1 MEEDIIVFTNQL
13 EVALM
18 AKQTWFNTDR
28 LQKMLEEFRLLY
40 TCVRN
45 LNEVLIKR
53 SLIQPDPYKLEA
65 RISEIA
71 VIETS
76 PFTENEDSIVLG
88 KRFSDYEMMLDF
100 ICTYFRFSVENIT
113 VGRIKILM
121 ELIDAFDWGNLS
133 SNSSKSNTRALS
145 TALTKARTNAPAVT
159 ISLIN
164 DSQEKCAKCC
174 KFIKS
179 YLTELADF
187 QKELYKGNLRKDLF
201 EHPDFDKK
209 KAFSSPEAEMAEIK
223 RLYVKTTGKKTFYTD
238 LVQEIIAEDQGGD
251 RQNLRQKLLSKLE
264 IKIQESKKET
274 KTVDPHDLLMAA
286 VFSLGVLGSVLG
298 QIGVK
303 LSDNFDLLFY
313 VRKTFFVKFMEA
325 LKKALGI
332 KEKERYCTVLVT
344 DPQSGAKSSQQVQ
357 VGALL
362 SQISRLAHIY
372 SGIAA
377 KGNEY
382 NKLNSAKED
391 DALIFLNKQVQ
402 ENQRLF
408 TIINALDEHF
418 KSHVEVM
425 QRPKVRGLKIDL
437 SSYRNAIIA
446 INKKRGEY
454 ASAKEE
460 IEQMRKLGIVNN

>member
-1 MEEDIIVFTNQL
+1 MVFKNQL

-18 AKQTWFNTDR
+18 AKQSWFNTDR
-28 LQKMLEEFRLLY
+28 LQKMLEQFRLMF

-45 LNEVLIKR
+45 LNEVLVKR
-53 SLIQPDPYKLEA
+53 SLIQPDPYKLET

-71 VIETS
+71 TIETS
-76 PFTENEDSIVLG
+76 GFTENEDPIVLG

-100 ICTYFRFSVENIT
+100 ICNYFRFSVENIT

-121 ELIDAFDWGNLS
+121 DLIDSFDWGNLS
-133 SNSSKSNTRALS
+133 SNSSKSNTRALA
-145 TALTKARTNAPAVT
+145 TALTKARTNAPSVT

-174 KFIKS
+174 NSIRS

-201 EHPDFDKK
+201 EHPDFNKK
-209 KAFSSPEAEMAEIK
+209 KAFSSPEEEMNEIK

-238 LVQEIIAEDQGGD
+238 LVQEIIAEDLAPD
-251 RQNLRQKLLSKLE
+251 RQALRQKLLAKLE
-264 IKIQESKKET
+264 IKVQETKKESKS
-274 KTVDPHDLLMAA
+274 VDPHEMLMSA
-286 VFSLGVLGSVLG
+286 VFSLGVLGSILG
-298 QIGVK
+298 QIGIK

-313 VRKTFFVKFMEA
+313 VKRTLFVKFMEA

-332 KEKERYCTVLVT
+332 KEKERNCTVIVT
-344 DPQSGAKSSQQVQ
+344 DQQSGAKSSQQIQ
-357 VGALL
+357 VNAFLA
-362 SQISRLAHIY
+362 QISKMAHIY
-372 SGIAA
+372 AGIAA

-382 NKLNSAKED
+382 NKINSAKED

-402 ENQRLF
+402 ENQKLF

-418 KSHVEVM
+418 KSHVEVT
-425 QRPKVRGLKIDL
+425 QRAKVKGLKIDL

-446 INKKRGEY
+446 VNKKRGEY

-460 IEQMRKLGIVNN
+460 IEQMKKLGIMN

>member
-1 MEEDIIVFTNQL
+1 
-13 EVALM
+13 
-18 AKQTWFNTDR
+18 
-28 LQKMLEEFRLLY
+28 
-40 TCVRN
+40 
-45 LNEVLIKR
+45 
-53 SLIQPDPYKLEA
+53 
-65 RISEIA
+65 
-71 VIETS
+71 
-76 PFTENEDSIVLG
+76 
-88 KRFSDYEMMLDF
+88 
-100 ICTYFRFSVENIT
+100 
-113 VGRIKILM
+113 
-121 ELIDAFDWGNLS
+121 
-133 SNSSKSNTRALS
+133 
-145 TALTKARTNAPAVT
+145 
-159 ISLIN
+159 
-164 DSQEKCAKCC
+164 
-174 KFIKS
+174 
-179 YLTELADF
+179 
-187 QKELYKGNLRKDLF
+187 
-201 EHPDFDKK
+201 
-209 KAFSSPEAEMAEIK
+209 
-223 RLYVKTTGKKTFYTD
+223 
-238 LVQEIIAEDQGGD
+238 
-251 RQNLRQKLLSKLE
+251 
-264 IKIQESKKET
+264 
-274 KTVDPHDLLMAA
+274 
-286 VFSLGVLGSVLG
+286 
-298 QIGVK
+298 
-303 LSDNFDLLFY
+303 
-313 VRKTFFVKFMEA
+313 MEA

>member
-1 MEEDIIVFTNQL
+1 
-13 EVALM
+13 
-18 AKQTWFNTDR
+18 
-28 LQKMLEEFRLLY
+28 
-40 TCVRN
+40 
-45 LNEVLIKR
+45 
-53 SLIQPDPYKLEA
+53 
-65 RISEIA
+65 
-71 VIETS
+71 
-76 PFTENEDSIVLG
+76 
-88 KRFSDYEMMLDF
+88 
-100 ICTYFRFSVENIT
+100 
-113 VGRIKILM
+113 
-121 ELIDAFDWGNLS
+121 
-133 SNSSKSNTRALS
+133 SSKSNTRALS

-357 VGALL
+357 VGTLDGAGSPVLEREGHVAAAERNRGRVV
-362 SQISRLAHIY
+362 QGRQGFCPAHGRCNGTAVY
-372 SGIAA
+372 PDKR
-377 KGNEY
+377 KGRGF
-382 NKLNSAKED
+382 LRKE
-391 DALIFLNKQVQ
+391 
-402 ENQRLF
+402 
-408 TIINALDEHF
+408 
-418 KSHVEVM
+418 
-425 QRPKVRGLKIDL
+425 
-437 SSYRNAIIA
+437 
-446 INKKRGEY
+446 
-454 ASAKEE
+454 
-460 IEQMRKLGIVNN
+460 